1 MVHDDAPLKFVQLIQ
16 LLRVSTMEN
25 YKAIWAQFKN
35 EPVYRYKFVSSNF
48 KGNFYYVFILNNDS
62 GRRWLLDALPSAGTP
77 VTLKFIKEKFLAGEL
92 MVPEF
97 IQALVVALQMV
108 TADLDTIQLTAVS
121 KSNYTQNIVL
131 QILPNLN

>member
-35 EPVYRYKFVSSNF
+35 EPVYRYKFFNSNF
-48 KGNFYYVFILNNDS
+48 KGNLYIIYILYIFILNNDS

-121 KSNYTQNIVL
+121 KSN
-131 QILPNLN
+131 